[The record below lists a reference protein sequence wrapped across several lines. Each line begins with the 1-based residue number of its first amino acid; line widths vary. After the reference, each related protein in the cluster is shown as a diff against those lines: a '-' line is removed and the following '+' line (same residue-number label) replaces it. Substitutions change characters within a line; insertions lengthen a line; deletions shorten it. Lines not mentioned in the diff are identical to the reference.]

1 MEWIYRMIG
10 QTSKK
15 QYHESVSY
23 LLHTNGSV
31 TVPRD
36 NFDMDMLRQ
45 SEFVYMLDGAKD
57 GYFKITAHKRIDSNV
72 PDNVVSISR

>member
-1 MEWIYRMIG
+1 MIG

-23 LLHTNGSV
+23 LLHTNGSA

-45 SEFVYMLDGAKD
+45 CEFVYMLDGEED
-57 GYFKITAHKRIDSNV
+57 GYFKITAHKKTDREL
-72 PDNVVSISR
+72 PDNVISISRADKS